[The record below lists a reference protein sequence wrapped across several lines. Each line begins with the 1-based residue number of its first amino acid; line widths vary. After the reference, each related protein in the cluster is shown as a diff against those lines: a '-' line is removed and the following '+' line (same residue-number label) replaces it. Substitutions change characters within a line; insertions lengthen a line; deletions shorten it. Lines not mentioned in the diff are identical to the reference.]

1 MIGPMNELL
10 ELLGRLG
17 GKVSTVELSTG
28 VLSVTGVFQGDVRLY
43 VEVDPD
49 GSVGVVLSRS
59 PSHAEELQVTGISDL
74 TESFVL
80 AAVGAGPGREDVSAC
95 G

>member
-17 GKVSTVELSTG
+17 GKVSTVEFGTG

-43 VEVDPD
+43 VEVDSG
-49 GSVGVVLSRS
+49 GSV
-59 PSHAEELQVTGISDL
+59 E
-74 TESFVL
+74 
-80 AAVGAGPGREDVSAC
+80 AVGFAPKPTRDPIA
-95 G
+95 